1 MKTLL
6 YLFIVFFSVSNL
18 FAQDFDYY
26 FIGDTNEI
34 APNTT
39 FGVCLMGGAGEDDNG
54 AEWFLNRA
62 NGGNIVVLRASGS
75 DGYHQY
81 FYNDL
86 GINVQSVETIVFNNA
101 DASNDPFVQR
111 RLENAEGIW
120 IAGGDQ
126 FIYEQ
131 YWKNTPIQDIIN
143 DHINIKEAPIGGTS
157 AGMAILGEFYYNAE
171 NGSVTSNE
179 ALENPFDNFIIIENN
194 FISIPYL
201 KNTITDT
208 HYDNPDRKG
217 RHATFV
223 ARLTENDNQRF
234 YGIAANEY
242 VAICIDENGQATVFG
257 DYPNFDD
264 KAYFIQNNCRVEPPE
279 IIEPNTPL
287 TWIGEE
293 NDALIV
299 YEIEAREDGTGTFSL
314 TNWETGSA
322 GEWKHWTIDG
332 GELIENSSSQP
343 NCVVGLSDEN
353 KNSTS
358 KLYPNPS
365 SDMVKVESEYQVE
378 KISVLN
384 ALGKEVLKTES
395 KFFSVKGLA
404 KGMYSV
410 RIITENEYVST
421 TKLLVE

>member
-1 MKTLL
+1 MMRLLYILALFSCYAKTL
-6 YLFIVFFSVSNL
+6 
-18 FAQDFDYY
+18 AQDFDYY
-26 FIGDTNEI
+26 FIGDTTELSVS
-34 APNTT
+34 TT
-39 FGVCLMGGAGEDDNG
+39 FGVCMMGGAGEDDNG

-86 GINVQSVETIVFNNA
+86 GVNVESVETFVFNNA
-101 DASNDPFVQR
+101 DASNDPFVHR

-143 DHINIKEAPIGGTS
+143 DHVNIKEAPIGGTS
-157 AGMAILGEFYYNAE
+157 AGMAILGDFYYNAE

-179 ALENPFDNFIIIENN
+179 ALENPFDSFITIEND
-194 FISIPYL
+194 FLSIPFL
-201 KNTITDT
+201 ENTITDT

-217 RHATFV
+217 RHATFM
-223 ARLTENDNQRF
+223 ARLNQNDNQRF

-242 VAICIDENGQATVFG
+242 VAICIDELGQATVFG
-257 DYPNFDD
+257 DYPNFED
-264 KAYFIQNNCRVEPPE
+264 KAYFIQNNCRSEAPE
-279 IIEPNTPL
+279 VIEPNTPL

-299 YEIEAREDGTGTFSL
+299 YEIEAREDGAGTFSL

-322 GEWKHWTIDG
+322 GEWKHWIIND
-332 GELIENSSSQP
+332 GELIENTASQP
-343 NCVVGLSDEN
+343 NCIVGLKNEKNTFSTKIYPNPASDIVLVETDVN
-353 KNSTS
+353 VQNITITNSLGKVVLETKSKTFSIDGFAKGVYMVNVKNAEEHVATS
-358 KLYPNPS
+358 KL
-365 SDMVKVESEYQVE
+365 VVE
-378 KISVLN
+378 
-384 ALGKEVLKTES
+384 
-395 KFFSVKGLA
+395 
-404 KGMYSV
+404 
-410 RIITENEYVST
+410 
-421 TKLLVE
+421 